1 MTAQCDGRP
10 NEQSSPFDERPM
22 ELRPEPV
29 PFRISTLDLTLVY
42 REQNASAQV
51 NVEAQTLEDY
61 AAQPGMRYR
70 SLQVDFELV
79 HEARCRGGNFHE
91 MRHGEIFEETG
102 PADETAHW
110 RQTGLCPFPGFY
122 RVIHDPGLAALL
134 AHYDPR
140 NVHDLQLFILAAHDS
155 YIEVLAKGYRYTLA
169 GSVNEHDIITV
180 APSA

>member
-1 MTAQCDGRP
+1 
-10 NEQSSPFDERPM
+10 M

-61 AAQPGMRYR
+61 VAQPGMRYR

-91 MRHGEIFEETG
+91 MRHGEIVEETG

-155 YIEVLAKGYRYTLA
+155 YVEVLAKGYRYTLA